1 MVEAPFTLPAC
12 KGPRRRAADLLG
24 RGPFSLLNQE
34 LIVAQSANLTVMVNA
49 VRKAARGVQRDFGE
63 IANLQVSV
71 KGPGN
76 FVTAADKRC
85 EKVIREELEK
95 ARPGYSF
102 LMEES
107 GSVKGSDQEHRWII
121 DPIDGTTNFIHSIP
135 FFALSVALERKG
147 DLLAAVT
154 YTPIT
159 DELFTAERGQ
169 GAFLNNRRLRVAAR
183 KTLADSVV
191 AWGIPSIGD
200 EDRHA
205 QLQRELVQIQPKVA
219 AIRQIGSA
227 ALELAYVA
235 AGRIDVM
242 QGRGLEPWDTAA
254 GILMVREAGG
264 VTISAEG
271 EKPPFET
278 GTVLAGNGELVALIK
293 AEIALARKAG

>member
-1 MVEAPFTLPAC
+1 M
-12 KGPRRRAADLLG
+12 
-24 RGPFSLLNQE
+24 
-34 LIVAQSANLTVMVNA
+34 AQSANLTVMIAA

-85 EKVIREELEK
+85 EKVLRDELEK

-107 GSVKGSDQEHRWII
+107 GKVVGRDPEHRWII

-147 DLLAAVT
+147 DLLCAVT
-154 YTPIT
+154 YNPIT

-183 KTLADSVV
+183 KTLSDAVL
-191 AWGIPSIGD
+191 AWGIPSIG
-200 EDRHA
+200 EADRHE
-205 QLQRELVQIQPKVA
+205 QFQRELARLQPKVA

-235 AGRIDVM
+235 AGRIDLM

-264 VTISAEG
+264 VISSAEG
-271 EKPPFET
+271 EKAPFDT
-278 GTVLAGNGELVALIK
+278 GTVLAGNAELVPLVK
-293 AEIALARKAG
+293 AEIAKARQGN

>member
-1 MVEAPFTLPAC
+1 M
-12 KGPRRRAADLLG
+12 
-24 RGPFSLLNQE
+24 
-34 LIVAQSANLTVMVNA
+34 INA

-95 ARPGYSF
+95 ARPGFSF

-107 GSVKGSDQEHRWII
+107 GSVAGRDADNRWII

-135 FFALSVALERKG
+135 FFAHTVALERKG
-147 DLLAAVT
+147 EIIAAVT
-154 YTPIT
+154 YNPISN
-159 DELFTAERGQ
+159 ELFTAERGQ
-169 GAFLNNRRLRVAAR
+169 GAYLNNHRLRVAAR
-183 KTLADSVV
+183 KSLSDSVV

-205 QLQRELVQIQPKVA
+205 QFQREIARLEPKVA
-219 AIRQIGSA
+219 AIRQMGSA

-242 QGRGLEPWDTAA
+242 QGRGLHPWDSAA
-254 GILMVREAGG
+254 GILLVREAGG

-271 EKPPFET
+271 DKPPFET
-278 GTVLAGNGELVALIK
+278 GTILAGNADLVPLIR
-293 AEIALARKAG
+293 AEIAAAHKDS

>member
-1 MVEAPFTLPAC
+1 MVWFY
-12 KGPRRRAADLLG
+12 RG
-24 RGPFSLLNQE
+24 RLARTRTSSIRQE
-34 LIVAQSANLTVMVNA
+34 LTVAQSANLTVMIAA

-85 EKVIREELEK
+85 EKVLRDELEK

-107 GSVKGSDQEHRWII
+107 GKVVGRDADHRWII

-135 FFALSVALERKG
+135 FFAISVALERKG
-147 DLLAAVT
+147 DLLCGVT
-154 YTPIT
+154 YNPIT

-169 GAFLNNRRLRVAAR
+169 GAFLNSRRLRVAAR
-183 KTLADSVV
+183 KTLSDTVL
-191 AWGIPSIGD
+191 AWGIPSIG
-200 EDRHA
+200 EADRHD
-205 QLQRELVQIQPKVA
+205 QFQRELARLQPKVA

-264 VTISAEG
+264 IVTSAEG
-271 EKPPFET
+271 EKAPFDT
-278 GTVLAGNGELVALIK
+278 GTVLAGNADLVPLIK
-293 AEIALARKAG
+293 AEIAKARAAE

>member
-1 MVEAPFTLPAC
+1 M
-12 KGPRRRAADLLG
+12 
-24 RGPFSLLNQE
+24 
-34 LIVAQSANLTVMVNA
+34 AQSANLTVMINA

-63 IANLQVSV
+63 IANLQISV

-107 GSVKGSDQEHRWII
+107 GSVKGSDAEHRWII

-135 FFALSVALERKG
+135 FFAISVALERKG
-147 DLLAAVT
+147 DLLAGVT
-154 YTPIT
+154 YNPIT
-159 DELFTAERGQ
+159 DELFTVERGL
-169 GAFLNNRRLRVAAR
+169 GAYLNNHRLRVAAR
-183 KTLADSVV
+183 KNLPEVV
-191 AWGIPSIGD
+191 AAWGIPSIGD

-205 QLQRELVQIQPKVA
+205 QFQREMVRLQPRLA
-219 AIRQIGSA
+219 AIRQMGSA

-264 VTISAEG
+264 VAISAEG
-271 EKPPFET
+271 ETAPFET
-278 GTVLAGNGELVALIK
+278 GTILAGNVDLVPIIK
-293 AEIALARKAG
+293 TEIAAARKAG

>member
-1 MVEAPFTLPAC
+1 MVWFY
-12 KGPRRRAADLLG
+12 RG
-24 RGPFSLLNQE
+24 RLARTRTSSIRQE
-34 LIVAQSANLTVMVNA
+34 LTVAQSANLTVMIAA

-85 EKVIREELEK
+85 EKVLRDELEK

-107 GSVKGSDQEHRWII
+107 GKVVGRDADHRWII

-135 FFALSVALERKG
+135 FFAISVALERKG
-147 DLLAAVT
+147 DLLCGVT
-154 YTPIT
+154 YNPIT

-183 KTLADSVV
+183 KTLSDAVL
-191 AWGIPSIGD
+191 AWGIPSIG
-200 EDRHA
+200 EADRHD
-205 QLQRELVQIQPKVA
+205 QFQRELARLQPKVA

-235 AGRIDVM
+235 AGRIDLM

-264 VTISAEG
+264 IVTSAEG
-271 EKPPFET
+271 EKAPFDT
-278 GTVLAGNGELVALIK
+278 GTVLAGNADLVPLIK
-293 AEIALARKAG
+293 AEIAKARQGN

>member
-1 MVEAPFTLPAC
+1 M
-12 KGPRRRAADLLG
+12 
-24 RGPFSLLNQE
+24 
-34 LIVAQSANLTVMVNA
+34 INA

-76 FVTAADKRC
+76 YVTAADKRC

-107 GSVKGSDQEHRWII
+107 GSVAGNDADHRWII

-147 DLLAAVT
+147 ELLAAVT
-154 YTPIT
+154 YNPIT

-183 KTLADSVV
+183 KSLADSVV
-191 AWGIPSIGD
+191 VLGLPNIGN
-200 EDRHA
+200 EDRHV
-205 QLQRELVQIQPKVA
+205 QSQRELAQFQPKVA
-219 AIRQIGSA
+219 GIRQIGSA

-242 QGRGLEPWDTAA
+242 LARGLEPWDTAA

-264 VTISAEG
+264 ISSSAEG
-271 EKPPFET
+271 EKTPFET
-278 GTVLAGNGELVALIK
+278 GTILAGNAELVPQFR
-293 AEIALARKAG
+293 AEIAAARKAE

>member
-1 MVEAPFTLPAC
+1 M
-12 KGPRRRAADLLG
+12 
-24 RGPFSLLNQE
+24 
-34 LIVAQSANLTVMVNA
+34 AQSANLTVMVNA

-63 IANLQVSV
+63 IANLQVSL

-85 EKVIREELEK
+85 EKVLREELEK

-102 LMEES
+102 LMEEL
-107 GSVKGSDQEHRWII
+107 GKVTGRDQDHRWII

-147 DLLAAVT
+147 DLLCAVT
-154 YTPIT
+154 YNPIS

-183 KTLADSVV
+183 KTLADSVA

-205 QLQRELVQIQPKVA
+205 QFQRELLQIQPKVA

-271 EKPPFET
+271 EKTPFET
-278 GTVLAGNGELVALIK
+278 GTVLAGNSDLVALIR
-293 AEIALARKAG
+293 AEIAQARKAA

>member
-1 MVEAPFTLPAC
+1 MITA
-12 KGPRRRAADLLG
+12 
-24 RGPFSLLNQE
+24 
-34 LIVAQSANLTVMVNA
+34 M
-49 VRKAARGVQRDFGE
+49 RKAARGVQRDFGE

-76 FVTAADKRC
+76 YVTAADKRC
-85 EKVIREELEK
+85 EKIIREELEK

-107 GSVKGSDQEHRWII
+107 GSVAGSDADHRWII

-135 FFALSVALERKG
+135 FFALTVALERKG
-147 DLLAAVT
+147 DLLAGVT
-154 YTPIT
+154 YNPIS

-183 KTLADSVV
+183 KTLADIVV
-191 AWGIPSIGD
+191 AWGIPNIGD
-200 EDRHA
+200 EDRHG
-205 QLQRELVQIQPKVA
+205 LFQREVAQIQPKVA
-219 AIRQIGSA
+219 AIRQLGSA

-242 QGRGLEPWDTAA
+242 QGRGLNPWDNAA

-264 VTISAEG
+264 VTMSAEG
-271 EKPPFET
+271 EKHPFET
-278 GTVLAGNGELVALIK
+278 GSILAGNADLVPLVR
-293 AEIALARKAG
+293 AEIAAARKAA

>member
-1 MVEAPFTLPAC
+1 
-12 KGPRRRAADLLG
+12 
-24 RGPFSLLNQE
+24 
-34 LIVAQSANLTVMVNA
+34 VAQSANLTVMVNA

-76 FVTAADKRC
+76 YVTAADKRC
-85 EKVIREELEK
+85 EKIIREELEK

-107 GSVKGSDQEHRWII
+107 GSVTGRDADSRWII

-135 FFALSVALERKG
+135 FFALTVALERKS
-147 DLLAAVT
+147 DIVAAVT
-154 YTPIT
+154 YNPIS
-159 DELFTAERGQ
+159 DELYTAERGQ
-169 GAFLNNRRLRVAAR
+169 GAYLNNRRLRVAAR

-191 AWGIPSIGD
+191 AWGIPIIGD

-205 QLQRELVQIQPKVA
+205 QFQREVALVQRKVSG
-219 AIRQIGSA
+219 IRQIGSA

-242 QGRGLEPWDTAA
+242 RASGLNPWDSAA
-254 GILMVREAGG
+254 GILLVREAGG
-264 VTISAEG
+264 VSTSAEG
-271 EKPPFET
+271 EKTPFET
-278 GTVLAGNGELVALIK
+278 GTILAGNSDLVSLIRT
-293 AEIALARKAG
+293 EIAAARKAE

>member
-1 MVEAPFTLPAC
+1 M
-12 KGPRRRAADLLG
+12 
-24 RGPFSLLNQE
+24 
-34 LIVAQSANLTVMVNA
+34 AQSAHLTVMINA

-76 FVTAADKRC
+76 YVTAADKRC

-107 GSVKGSDQEHRWII
+107 GSVTGRDADHRWII

-135 FFALSVALERKG
+135 FFAITVALERKG
-147 DLLAAVT
+147 DLLAGVT
-154 YTPIT
+154 YNPIS

-183 KTLADSVV
+183 KTLSDSVV
-191 AWGIPSIGD
+191 AWGIPVIGD

-205 QLQRELVQIQPKVA
+205 QFQREVAQIQPKVA
-219 AIRQIGSA
+219 GIRQLGSA

-242 QGRGLEPWDTAA
+242 RASGLNPWDTAA

-264 VTISAEG
+264 VTTSSEG
-271 EKPPFET
+271 EKPSFET
-278 GTVLAGNGELVALIK
+278 GTILAGNADLVPLVK
-293 AEIALARKAG
+293 AEIASARKAA

>member
-1 MVEAPFTLPAC
+1 M
-12 KGPRRRAADLLG
+12 
-24 RGPFSLLNQE
+24 
-34 LIVAQSANLTVMVNA
+34 AQSPILTVMINA

-63 IANLQVSV
+63 IANLQVSM

-76 FVTAADKRC
+76 FVTAADRRC
-85 EKVIREELEK
+85 EKIIREELEK

-107 GSVKGSDQEHRWII
+107 GGVQGSDRDNRWII
-121 DPIDGTTNFIHSIP
+121 DPIDGTTNFIHSVP
-135 FFALSVALERKG
+135 FFALTVALERKG
-147 DLLAAVT
+147 DLMAAVT
-154 YTPIT
+154 YNPIS

-169 GAFLNNRRLRVAAR
+169 GAFLNNRRLRVAVR
-183 KTLADSVV
+183 KTLSDSVV

-205 QLQRELVQIQPKVA
+205 QFQREMARVQPKVA
-219 AIRQIGSA
+219 AIRQMGSA

-242 QGRGLEPWDTAA
+242 QGRGLSAWDIAA

-264 VTISAEG
+264 VTVSAEG
-271 EKPPFET
+271 EAAPFAS
-278 GTVLAGNGELVALIK
+278 GTILAGNSELVPLIK
-293 AEIALARKAG
+293 AEIAEARKEL

>member
-1 MVEAPFTLPAC
+1 M
-12 KGPRRRAADLLG
+12 
-24 RGPFSLLNQE
+24 
-34 LIVAQSANLTVMVNA
+34 AQSANLTVMIAA

-85 EKVIREELEK
+85 EKVLRDELEK

-107 GSVKGSDQEHRWII
+107 GSVTGKDAEHRWII

-147 DLLAAVT
+147 DLLCAVT
-154 YTPIT
+154 YNPIT

-183 KTLADSVV
+183 KTLADAVL
-191 AWGIPSIGD
+191 AWGIPSIG
-200 EDRHA
+200 EADRHD
-205 QLQRELVQIQPKVA
+205 QFQREMSRLQPKVA
-219 AIRQIGSA
+219 AIRQMGSA

-254 GILMVREAGG
+254 GLLMVREAGG
-264 VTISAEG
+264 VVTSAEG
-271 EKPPFET
+271 EGAPFET
-278 GTVLAGNGELVALIK
+278 GTVLAGNADLVPLVK
-293 AEIALARKAG
+293 AEIAKARQAL

>member
-1 MVEAPFTLPAC
+1 M
-12 KGPRRRAADLLG
+12 
-24 RGPFSLLNQE
+24 
-34 LIVAQSANLTVMVNA
+34 AQSANLTVMINA

-85 EKVIREELEK
+85 EKIIREELEK

-107 GSVKGSDQEHRWII
+107 GAVSGSDGDHRWII

-135 FFALSVALERKG
+135 FFALSVALERKS
-147 DLLAAVT
+147 DLIAAVT
-154 YTPIT
+154 YNPIT

-183 KTLADSVV
+183 KGLADSVV

-205 QLQRELVQIQPKVA
+205 QFQREMTRLQPKVA
-219 AIRQIGSA
+219 AIRQMGSA

-242 QGRGLEPWDTAA
+242 QGRGLQPWDSAA

-264 VTISAEG
+264 VTMSVEG
-271 EKPPFET
+271 DKPPFET
-278 GTVLAGNGELVALIK
+278 GTILASNADLIPLIR
-293 AEIALARKAG
+293 AEIAQTRKAS

>member
-1 MVEAPFTLPAC
+1 M
-12 KGPRRRAADLLG
+12 
-24 RGPFSLLNQE
+24 
-34 LIVAQSANLTVMVNA
+34 AQSAHLTVMINA

-76 FVTAADKRC
+76 YVTAADKRC

-107 GSVKGSDQEHRWII
+107 GSVTGSDKEHRWII

-135 FFALSVALERKG
+135 FFALTVALERKG

-154 YTPIT
+154 YNPIS

-191 AWGIPSIGD
+191 AWGIPNIGD
-200 EDRHA
+200 EERHV
-205 QLQRELVQIQPKVA
+205 QFQREIARIQAKVSGV
-219 AIRQIGSA
+219 RQIGSA

-242 QGRGLEPWDTAA
+242 RAGGLNPWDCAA

-264 VTISAEG
+264 VSIAAEG
-271 EKPPFET
+271 EKHPFET
-278 GTVLAGNGELVALIK
+278 GTILAGNADLVPLIK
-293 AEIALARKAG
+293 AEIAEARKAAD

>member
-1 MVEAPFTLPAC
+1 M
-12 KGPRRRAADLLG
+12 
-24 RGPFSLLNQE
+24 
-34 LIVAQSANLTVMVNA
+34 AQSANLTVMINA

-107 GSVKGSDQEHRWII
+107 GSVTGSDADHRFII

-135 FFALSVALERKG
+135 FFALTVALERKG

-154 YTPIT
+154 YNPIS

-169 GAFLNNRRLRVAAR
+169 GAWLNGAPLKVSGARTLIDSLLCTGFPYSVQRDAESLVGLFGEFLKVSRAVRRL
-183 KTLADSVV
+183 
-191 AWGIPSIGD
+191 
-200 EDRHA
+200 
-205 QLQRELVQIQPKVA
+205 
-219 AIRQIGSA
+219 GSA
-227 ALELAYVA
+227 AIDLAYVA
-235 AGRIDVM
+235 AGRLDGFWE
-242 QGRGLEPWDTAA
+242 QSLHPWDVAA
-254 GILMVREAGG
+254 GALIIQEAGG
-264 VTISAEG
+264 IVTD
-271 EKPPFET
+271 
-278 GTVLAGNGELVALIK
+278 LAGGPYSSRTGNLVATNGHIH
-293 AEIALARKAG
+293 AAMVEIIQGFLKGSG

>member
-1 MVEAPFTLPAC
+1 M
-12 KGPRRRAADLLG
+12 
-24 RGPFSLLNQE
+24 
-34 LIVAQSANLTVMVNA
+34 AQSAHLTVMINA

-107 GSVKGSDQEHRWII
+107 GSVTGRDADHRWII

-135 FFALSVALERKG
+135 FFAITVALERKG
-147 DLLAAVT
+147 DLLAGVT
-154 YTPIT
+154 YNPIS

-183 KTLADSVV
+183 KTLSDSVV
-191 AWGIPSIGD
+191 AWGIPNHRRRRSPCPVPARSWRRSSPRSPASARS
-200 EDRHA
+200 DR
-205 QLQRELVQIQPKVA
+205 RRSNSPMWRRA
-219 AIRQIGSA
+219 AS
-227 ALELAYVA
+227 
-235 AGRIDVM
+235 M
-242 QGRGLEPWDTAA
+242 
-254 GILMVREAGG
+254 
-264 VTISAEG
+264 
-271 EKPPFET
+271 
-278 GTVLAGNGELVALIK
+278 
-293 AEIALARKAG
+293 